1 MSAPGRAFSIE
12 FPPNADHVSTARI
25 FSAAVAR
32 HFGCDAADIEDLKI
46 ALSEACG
53 SAISH
58 TGRQGAEPVRLVA
71 SPADGFLTFEV
82 NGHRRGEIQ
91 DTAVAGAMGNTDQ
104 QMVALSAE
112 LIAALFPD
120 ADFID
125 TPEGTFFRI
134 SVAART
140 D

>member
-1 MSAPGRAFSIE
+1 MFSIE
-12 FPPNADHVSTARI
+12 FPAEADHVSTARI

-46 ALSEACG
+46 ALSEACS

-58 TGRQGAEPVRLVA
+58 AGRSAQQPVRLVA
-71 SPADGFLTFEV
+71 SPSGGMLTFVV
-82 NGHRRGEIQ
+82 NGHRKRELEGRAASDFGGETNQ
-91 DTAVAGAMGNTDQ
+91 HML
-104 QMVALSAE
+104 ALSAE

-120 ADFID
+120 AEFLD

-134 SVAART
+134 SVPANNAT
-140 D
+140 P